1 LGILSIAATNV
12 GIVPFHGL
20 PVAPIP
26 HATTPV
32 PFRKTH
38 VRHGGDELAATA
50 AGFRLRSAAALRY
63 GSVPAVSPPALHCFR
78 SPTADRSLIG
88 QMDEADSIS
97 MGVANEVVS
106 LSRLRPDHRGL

>member
-1 LGILSIAATNV
+1 MLPIAATNV
-12 GIVPFHGL
+12 GFAPFHGL
-20 PVAPIP
+20 PVAPVTR
-26 HATTPV
+26 ATTPI

-38 VRHGGDELAATA
+38 VRHGAMNWPQQRRASVCG
-50 AGFRLRSAAALRY
+50 SAAALRY
-63 GSVPAVSPPALHCFR
+63 GSVPAVSLPVLHCFR

-106 LSRLRPDHRGL
+106 LSRLRPDHRDQ